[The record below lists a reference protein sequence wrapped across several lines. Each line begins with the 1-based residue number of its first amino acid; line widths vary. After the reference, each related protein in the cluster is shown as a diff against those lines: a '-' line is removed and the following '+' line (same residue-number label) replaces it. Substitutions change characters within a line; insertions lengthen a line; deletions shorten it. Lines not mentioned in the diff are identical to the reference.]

1 MWQEKK
7 RQPPAR
13 KPVRSEV
20 LPAKGRRLDDV
31 DALSLESGC
40 RSFWELRQVERRVN
54 NKERIAWRVKD
65 ERNLPNG
72 IGP

>member
-1 MWQEKK
+1 MVRKK
-7 RQPPAR
+7 RQPRGR

-20 LPAKGRRLDDV
+20 VPANGQRLDDV

-40 RSFWELRQVERRVN
+40 ILFGELRPGERRVN
-54 NKERIAWRVKD
+54 NKERIARCVKD